1 MNVFPELTIQ
11 SESLETQ
18 VLPIYKEWAYDFE
31 KNEFLTRGGKYYLVD
46 KDEALKIWIYK
57 ALRTARYRYQ
67 AYSRKYG
74 SELDEVIGLSADR
87 EICESEI
94 QRYIEECLL
103 VNPYIQ
109 SVEDFEF
116 TYADR
121 VKVDFTV
128 STVYGVM
135 ETDTEVDI

>member
-94 QRYIEECLL
+94 QRYIEE
-103 VNPYIQ
+103 
-109 SVEDFEF
+109 
-116 TYADR
+116 
-121 VKVDFTV
+121 
-128 STVYGVM
+128 
-135 ETDTEVDI
+135 